1 MRVNGRYTIV
11 SHQDG
16 QTIDGEARLIGSTMV
31 FGRESGAMHGY
42 PNATIGQT
50 ISKIY
55 TTPLFFKMAQN
66 LDLRC
71 VLVPAPWVLGPKHV
85 SNPE

>member
-1 MRVNGRYTIV
+1 MGDRLALILELALHPTYSVHVMSAPPANCVEETVG
-11 SHQDG
+11 
-16 QTIDGEARLIGSTMV
+16 TIDIVRPI
-31 FGRESGAMHGY
+31 
-42 PNATIGQT
+42 PNYIA
-50 ISKIY
+50 
-55 TTPLFFKMAQN
+55 PLFFKMAQN